1 MTALIIMIKEIYQ
14 DKEQKTQLEKK
25 SSKRYRKSLLKKQ
38 YLFRRRSKMGKL
50 RKEIIREK
58 IELR

>member
-1 MTALIIMIKEIYQ
+1 MTTLIIMIKEIYQ